1 MMENLTHSKT
11 RVGPKTPKMVGNKRN
26 MDGLGAILKVSL
38 NYFIMLSLRHLASGL
53 YLKHFF
59 QNLR

>member
-26 MDGLGAILKVSL
+26 MDGLGAILKVFKPASL
-38 NYFIMLSLRHLASGL
+38 NYFIML
-53 YLKHFF
+53 
-59 QNLR
+59 